1 MLLLFLSSG
10 LFLGWS
16 LGANDAANIFGT
28 AVSTKMVRFRVAAY
42 TAGFFVVLG
51 AVFGG
56 AGATRT
62 LGQLGSVNAIAGAF
76 MVAFSAGFT
85 VFLMTKYRLPVST
98 SQAIVGSII
107 GWNLYA
113 GMLTD
118 GDSLTKIVMTWVL
131 CPLLAAAIAMIL
143 YILTKWARTRVKIS
157 LFNED
162 RRTRMALLLIG
173 AFGAYSLGANNIAN
187 VIGVFAFVK
196 IFDPLNV
203 LGLFTLN
210 STQILFL
217 VGGLSIAVGIITYSS
232 KVMDTVGA
240 NIINLSPVTAFIAV
254 LAESIVLFVFSS
266 QGLESWLIRNG
277 LPAIPLVPVSSSQ
290 AVVGAVI
297 GIGLVRNFRQIRFK
311 VLGEIATGWITTPV
325 IAGLITFI
333 FLFFLQN
340 VFNQKVYQNVNYLVS
355 GEVIDML
362 EKDGI
367 KREWTETYRGKEF
380 NSEISFYQTLMKDFN
395 DKDDLVL
402 KIINK
407 AKISPITVSEEILLT
422 GIDREYLST
431 EQFYALEKLSGQQFQ
446 YKWQFDQALQKTS
459 PAWQYKATNIGNRTY
474 NQNLKAQYEY
484 LYRTFAAASQGF

>member
-1 MLLLFLSSG
+1 MLFIFLSSG

-28 AVSTKMVRFRVAAY
+28 AVSTKMIRFRMAAY

-56 AGATRT
+56 AGATHT

-118 GDSLTKIVMTWVL
+118 SNSMTKIFMTWVV
-131 CPLLAAAIAMIL
+131 CPLLAALIAMGL
-143 YILTKWARTRVKIS
+143 YALTRWTRNHVRIS
-157 LFNED
+157 LFGED
-162 RRTRMALLLIG
+162 RRTRLGLIVVG

-187 VIGVFAFVK
+187 VVGVFASVQ
-196 IFDPLNV
+196 IFDRV
-203 LGLFTLN
+203 DVMGLFTLSGN
-210 STQILFL
+210 QILFL
-217 VGGLSIAVGIITYSS
+217 IGGLSIAVGIITYSH

-240 NIINLSPVTAFIAV
+240 NIIKLSPVTAFIAV
-254 LAESIVLFVFSS
+254 VAESIVLFVFSS
-266 QGLESWLIRNG
+266 QGLESWLIRHG

-311 VLGEIATGWITTPV
+311 VIGDIATGWVTTPI
-325 IAGLITFI
+325 IAGLITFV

-340 VFNQKVYQNVNYLVS
+340 VFNQKVYQKVDYLIS
-355 GEVIDML
+355 EEVIAQM
-362 EKDGI
+362 EKEGI
-367 KREWTETYRGKEF
+367 SAAVLSTYSGRTFETEIG
-380 NSEISFYQTLMKDFN
+380 FYQSLMKDF
-395 DKDDLVL
+395 DDDEAVVY
-402 KIINK
+402 KIIHK
-407 AKISPITVSEEILLT
+407 AKVAPIKVSGEIIEQQL
-422 GIDREYLST
+422 DRHFLSAA
-431 EQFYALEKLSGQQFQ
+431 QRYAVEALKGQSFQ
-446 YKWQFDQALQKTS
+446 YHWQFDRALQQQSTAWLYK
-459 PAWQYKATNIGNRTY
+459 PAVIENRAY
-474 NQNLKAQYEY
+474 NQELKRRYDY
-484 LYRTFAAASQGF
+484 LYRIFAIAR